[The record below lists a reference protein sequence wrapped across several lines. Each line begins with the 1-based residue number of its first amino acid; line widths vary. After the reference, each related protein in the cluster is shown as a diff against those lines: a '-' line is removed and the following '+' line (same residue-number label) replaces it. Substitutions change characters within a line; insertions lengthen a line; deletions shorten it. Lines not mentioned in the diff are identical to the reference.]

1 LQGYGSIDEET
12 IQEQQ
17 QHTTNRPPYPPLD
30 PNLFPPSNIS
40 ATWRRL
46 YDDLNK
52 TRAAAAS
59 ATNQSTGMYTGLAT
73 GIHSPT
79 RTTTESVKGML
90 RPTGMHHRPSP
101 ADLTNQQLQKQ
112 QQSSILQNIQKQL
125 QTMNQHQQASISDSD
140 STGPGFFDLNLHHQ
154 SDISSVSSDASQN
167 RSTNNNNTHTTAERY
182 DGNPMVDRDEHGRVS
197 FVYSATNPFIT
208 RPGTATPATTHH
220 SPALQQQTP
229 QQQPSKQQPSKQ
241 QTPLQQIPL
250 QQASTSSTSKELAAT
265 LERERLHA
273 DYYADLKR
281 RSKRPKHTMD
291 SAPTT
296 PNNNNNNNSI
306 DYGDDDIMPDLNEE
320 SAPWPS
326 TPQPLPGDDND
337 DEAPLAYDFSPMVP
351 GTPHSQRD
359 TSSQATSSGVDSMMS
374 MISGTHGRIP
384 ARFALHYFP
393 EVFHTPPGSTKLT
406 RMYTL
411 FSERPGQRLTLDQ
424 VAELMNVDGQ
434 DLGYVKNSSRPLLD
448 LLSQKRFLRRLDK
461 GWVLRN

>member
-1 LQGYGSIDEET
+1 
-12 IQEQQ
+12 
-17 QHTTNRPPYPPLD
+17 
-30 PNLFPPSNIS
+30 
-40 ATWRRL
+40 
-46 YDDLNK
+46 
-52 TRAAAAS
+52 
-59 ATNQSTGMYTGLAT
+59 
-73 GIHSPT
+73 
-79 RTTTESVKGML
+79 ML

-112 QQSSILQNIQKQL
+112 QQSSIVRNIQQQL

-154 SDISSVSSDASQN
+154 SDISSISSDASQSKN
-167 RSTNNNNTHTTAERY
+167 NHNNNITQTTTERY

-197 FVYSATNPFIT
+197 FVFSAANPFIT
-208 RPGTATPATTHH
+208 RPRTATTHH
-220 SPALQQQTP
+220 SPALQQQSSPRQTP
-229 QQQPSKQQPSKQ
+229 QQQSFAP
-241 QTPLQQIPL
+241 
-250 QQASTSSTSKELAAT
+250 STSKEQ
-265 LERERLHA
+265 ERLHA
-273 DYYADLKR
+273 NYYADLKHR
-281 RSKRPKHTMD
+281 YKRPKHTVD
-291 SAPTT
+291 DAPTT
-296 PNNNNNNNSI
+296 PDNNNAHRPQPTPDHSNSI
-306 DYGDDDIMPDLNEE
+306 DINDDDGMPDLNEE

-326 TPQPLPGDDND
+326 TPQPPPDD
-337 DEAPLAYDFSPMVP
+337 DEAPLAFDFSPMIP

-359 TSSQATSSGVDSMMS
+359 TSSQATSSAVDSMMS

-434 DLGYVKNSSRPLLD
+434 ALDYLKNSSRPLLD
-448 LLSQKRFLRRLDK
+448 LLTQKRFLRRLDK